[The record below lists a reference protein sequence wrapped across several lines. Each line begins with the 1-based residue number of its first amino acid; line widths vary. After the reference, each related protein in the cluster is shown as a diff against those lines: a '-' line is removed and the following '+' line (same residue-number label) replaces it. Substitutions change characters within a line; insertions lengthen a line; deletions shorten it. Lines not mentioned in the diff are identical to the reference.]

1 MFLKKAIDVSMAKL
15 STHITYTNNITYF
28 TTAEFTRKKSSKY
41 SDMETNA
48 KNRRILTLNSLITF
62 ITHFK
67 PILNFCTPEKIKKP
81 LLF

>member
-1 MFLKKAIDVSMAKL
+1 MAKL
-15 STHITYTNNITYF
+15 NTHISIQIISHISRQLNSQEKNPANILTW
-28 TTAEFTRKKSSKY
+28 KL
-41 SDMETNA
+41 MQ

-67 PILNFCTPEKIKKP
+67 PRLNPEKIKKP

>member
-1 MFLKKAIDVSMAKL
+1 MIDMFLKKAIDVSMAKL
-15 STHITYTNNITYF
+15 NTHITYTNNITYF
-28 TTAEFTRKKSSKY
+28 TTAEFTRKNPANILTWKP
-41 SDMETNA
+41 MQ

-67 PILNFCTPEKIKKP
+67 PRLNPEKIKKP

>member
-1 MFLKKAIDVSMAKL
+1 MAKL
-15 STHITYTNNITYF
+15 NTHISIQIISHISRQLNSQEKNPANILTW
-28 TTAEFTRKKSSKY
+28 KL
-41 SDMETNA
+41 MQ